1 MFQSPLKTV
10 AEKIKPVESK
20 SSVSS
25 LKFDRESDF
34 KKFIKFIKNE
44 TKELE
49 KIKLPTTTEVKP
61 KSKRGG
67 ALGLLGLGL
76 FGLLGAGMGGGGEKD
91 DKFRIGGTEAS
102 GIPTVPGLGLGG
114 TLRKT
119 PLKITKKPI
128 KTVLSKKRQ
137 NVINRRRDRDKARKE
152 RRERR
157 ITNKINENNKKFI
170 NEFQKRKK
178 RTLNNARVKLG
189 IPLDDPRFTDFDVE
203 QILNQDRGL
212 FPGELDQKLADT
224 ITEEFKKKGIRFQ
237 DALDPKTRSKVYQDI
252 KIDELLN
259 KIETP
264 ITLQDIELLQKLAT
278 EKDVPLGA
286 KDNFFINLFKN
297 AKPTQDAIEAQEILD
312 SPSVKRVI
320 KEDKFQK
327 ITGPDTPKARSFFG
341 GKFTPKYVLDDLFT
355 GIGEKTKG
363 FRDFMSRPFTKSSGK
378 PTGLGKALMPVMGF
392 GSKLLKGGGFGLD
405 LFSAIFATAELI
417 DGFIVGDNILTAY
430 YDLGVAIHNAF
441 EPDKTKLMFYITK
454 SRNAKK
460 NAFTDKKNQEILQQ
474 INEAKKSQVNNNQ
487 VSAQEGS
494 SGIVPF
500 AKAVTASPMGITMVP
515 TIYSWKF
522 VTEKLYKQ

>member
-1 MFQSPLKTV
+1 M
-10 AEKIKPVESK
+10 
-20 SSVSS
+20 
-25 LKFDRESDF
+25 
-34 KKFIKFIKNE
+34 
-44 TKELE
+44 
-49 KIKLPTTTEVKP
+49 
-61 KSKRGG
+61 
-67 ALGLLGLGL
+67 
-76 FGLLGAGMGGGGEKD
+76 
-91 DKFRIGGTEAS
+91 
-102 GIPTVPGLGLGG
+102 
-114 TLRKT
+114 
-119 PLKITKKPI
+119 
-128 KTVLSKKRQ
+128 
-137 NVINRRRDRDKARKE
+137 INRRRDRDKARKA

-170 NEFQKRKK
+170 KEFQKRKK

-189 IPLDDPRFTDFDVE
+189 IPLDDTRFTDFEVE

-212 FPGELDQKLADT
+212 FPGELDQKIADK
-224 ITEEFKKKGIRFQ
+224 ITEEFKKKGINFQ

-286 KDNFFINLFKN
+286 KDNFFINLFKK

-341 GKFTPKYVLDDLFT
+341 GKFKPKYVLDDLFT

-378 PTGLGKALMPVMGF
+378 PTGLGKALMPAMGF
-392 GSKLLKGGGFGLD
+392 GSKLLRGGGFGLD

-500 AKAVTASPMGITMVP
+500 AKSVSSSPMGITMVP

-522 VTEKLYKQ
+522 ITEKLYKQ